1 MKYLFRVVCSA
12 KAAAAKAGRSSG
24 FRRAAVSV
32 DVGRSTL
39 SVRCSRRFSGF
50 TLVELLAVVGII
62 ALIAGLIVATAGYA
76 NRKSLRS
83 KAEAQLRQIELA
95 LELYKNEEGYY
106 PVTSAN
112 VQQVLGISH
121 TNHVGTS
128 NNVLSLYTAITG
140 YSITNAPPN
149 KPERTSYFPE
159 IKPDMIQKV
168 GTTNYLVDPYGNIW
182 GYFSAPKNSAFRTNQ
197 YNPRSYDLW
206 SYGIT
211 PSEPTNSLICNWR
224 QQ

>member
-39 SVRCSRRFSGF
+39 SVRCSRRFNGF
-50 TLVELLAVVGII
+50 TLIELLAAIAII
-62 ALIAGLIVATAGYA
+62 ALIAGLVIGTAGYA

-83 KAEAQLRQIELA
+83 KAETQLKQLELA

-106 PVTSAN
+106 PVSPEN
-112 VQQVLGISH
+112 VPRYLGISH
-121 TNHVGTS
+121 TNYVGTS
-128 NNVLSLYTAITG
+128 NNVLALYRAITG
-140 YSITNAPPN
+140 YSVTNGPPN
-149 KPERTSYFPE
+149 QPERTSYFPE
-159 IKPDMIQKV
+159 IKTEMIQKV

-182 GYFSAPKNSAFRTNQ
+182 GYFSAPKNSTIRTNQ
-197 YNPRSYDLW
+197 YNPRTFDLW
-206 SYGIT
+206 SFGIT
-211 PSEPTNSLICNWR
+211 YTDPTNSLISNWR